1 MQGGVAEQQGGD
13 LDGFVGAARNHRH
26 TSASRCGRR
35 GHCGHC
41 RPPSIVAAER
51 VEPTGLEPL
60 MSVRRNDH
68 SAPDRLALWPAV
80 MLPVPFIVCRRCGLL
95 LVPDD
100 LGGAATGLCV
110 GPRVGTVLG
119 TVDLRVSSCD
129 QAHAAGGARDLTRP
143 WQADDDAGLSDWQ
156 VAATDQLLARTPE
169 EHLRRAATIAT
180 NGANDA
186 ASRLLVIE
194 HLLWAAVKGRLNE
207 HNRDECHDE
216 PLT

>member
-1 MQGGVAEQQGGD
+1 M
-13 LDGFVGAARNHRH
+13 
-26 TSASRCGRR
+26 
-35 GHCGHC
+35 
-41 RPPSIVAAER
+41 
-51 VEPTGLEPL
+51 
-60 MSVRRNDH
+60 
-68 SAPDRLALWPAV
+68 
-80 MLPVPFIVCRRCGLL
+80 
-95 LVPDD
+95 
-100 LGGAATGLCV
+100 
-110 GPRVGTVLG
+110 
-119 TVDLRVSSCD
+119 
-129 QAHAAGGARDLTRP
+129 TRP
-143 WQADDDAGLSDWQ
+143 WQDDDDAGLSDWQ